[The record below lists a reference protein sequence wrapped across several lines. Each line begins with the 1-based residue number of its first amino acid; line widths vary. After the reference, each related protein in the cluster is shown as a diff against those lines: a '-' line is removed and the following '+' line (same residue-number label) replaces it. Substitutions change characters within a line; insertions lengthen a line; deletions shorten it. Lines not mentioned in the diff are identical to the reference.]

1 MLETD
6 WASLKRQRVLVK
18 VHGISVMDGF
28 VIEVAKTGFVHFSS
42 GWYLPADLELLEVL
56 DGPQA

>member
-1 MLETD
+1 MPETE
-6 WASLKRQRVLVK
+6 WASLKKQRVLVK
-18 VHGISVMDGF
+18 IHGTSLMDGF

-56 DGPQA
+56 DA